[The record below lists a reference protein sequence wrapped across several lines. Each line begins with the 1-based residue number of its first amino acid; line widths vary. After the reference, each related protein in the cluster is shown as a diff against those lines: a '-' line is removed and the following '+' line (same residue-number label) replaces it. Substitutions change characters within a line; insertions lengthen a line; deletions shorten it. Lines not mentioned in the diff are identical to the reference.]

1 MGSERPE
8 VGIVTQQHWGD
19 DRPSDRAGPL
29 RRVGLLSVHTSP
41 LEQPGTGDSG
51 GMNVYLVSLARQLGL
66 RGIAVDVFTRS
77 AGADLPPS
85 VELDN
90 GVTVHHIT
98 AGPTAA
104 EKAQLASHL
113 CAFYLAMTA
122 HPALADL
129 DVVHGH
135 YWMSGWVGRQL
146 RRRHGLPLVQTFHT
160 LARVKNRALAPG
172 DRPEPPLR
180 VTAEER
186 VVADAD
192 AIVAPTNAEAAVL
205 RDDYSAAPQR
215 LHVVPPGVDLEVF
228 NTGIDRHVVRQQ
240 LGGGRI
246 VLFVG
251 RLQPLKAPELAIAT
265 LAELDAQ
272 LPDDGMPTRLV
283 IVGGPSGPDSP
294 AHPAG
299 LRRLAQRLGVA
310 DRVAILAPRPQL
322 QLAALYRAADVVL
335 VPSHSESFGLVA
347 LEAQACGTPVVAAQ
361 VGGLPEIVRGGG
373 ALVATR
379 DPRDFAAAAVP
390 FLVDARTRAAAAAA
404 AVQTAST
411 FGWDATAAAMLDVY
425 GAVRDTRQRDIASVG
440 VQRRGA

>member
-1 MGSERPE
+1 MK
-8 VGIVTQQHWGD
+8 QQHWGD

-51 GMNVYLVSLARQLGL
+51 GMNVYLVSLARHLGR

-85 VELDN
+85 VTLDD

-104 EKAQLASHL
+104 EKAQLANHL
-113 CAFYLAMTA
+113 CAFYLSMKS
-122 HPALADL
+122 HPALPHLDL
-129 DVVHGH
+129 VHGH

-160 LARVKNRALAPG
+160 LARVKNGALAPG

-180 VTAEER
+180 VVAEDR

-192 AIVAPTNAEAAVL
+192 AVVAPTHAEAAVL
-205 RDDYSAAPQR
+205 RDDYGAGTQR
-215 LHVVPPGVDLEVF
+215 LHVVPPGVDLDVF
-228 NTGIDRHVVRQQ
+228 TDGIDRQVARQQ

-251 RLQPLKAPELAIAT
+251 RLQPLKAPDLAVAT
-265 LAELDAQ
+265 LAALDAQ
-272 LPDDGMPTRLV
+272 LPDDGLPTRLV
-283 IVGGPSGPDSP
+283 IVGGPSGPDSH

-299 LRRLAQRLGVA
+299 LRKLATRLGVA
-310 DRVAILAPRPQL
+310 DRVAILAPRPQHE
-322 QLAALYRAADVVL
+322 LAALYRAADVVL

-347 LEAQACGTPVVAAQ
+347 LEAQACGTPVVAAD
-361 VGGLPEIVRGGG
+361 VGGLREIVRGGG
-373 ALVATR
+373 SLVGQH
-379 DPRDFAAAAVP
+379 DPKAFAAAVVP
-390 FLVDARTRAAAAAA
+390 YLVDARFRAAASAA
-404 AVQTAST
+404 AVETASSY
-411 FGWDATAAAMLDVY
+411 GWDATAAGMLEVY
-425 GAVRDTRQRDIASVG
+425 DQIRDTRMLG
-440 VQRRGA
+440 EQRRGA

>member
-1 MGSERPE
+1 MK
-8 VGIVTQQHWGD
+8 QQHWGD
-19 DRPSDRAGPL
+19 DRPSDRAGPP

-51 GMNVYLVSLARQLGL
+51 GMNVYLVSLARHLGL
-66 RGIAVDVFTRS
+66 RGIAVDIFTRS

-85 VELDN
+85 VTLDD

-104 EKAQLASHL
+104 EKAQLTSHL
-113 CAFYLAMTA
+113 CAFYLGMTA
-122 HPALADL
+122 HPAVPHL

-146 RRRHGLPLVQTFHT
+146 RRRHGVPLVQTFHT
-160 LARVKNRALAPG
+160 LARVKNQALAPG

-192 AIVAPTNAEAAVL
+192 AIVAPTNAEAAAL
-205 RDDYSAAPQR
+205 REDYGAAARR
-215 LHVVPPGVDLEVF
+215 LHVVPPGVDLSVF
-228 NTGIDRHVVRQQ
+228 SARLDRHLARQQ

-246 VLFVG
+246 LLFVG
-251 RLQPLKAPELAIAT
+251 RLQPLKAPDLAIKT
-265 LAELDAQ
+265 LAALDAQ

-283 IVGGPSGPDSP
+283 IVGGPSGPTSP
-294 AHPAG
+294 SHPAG
-299 LRRLAQRLGVA
+299 LRRLAEQLGVA
-310 DRVAILAPRPQL
+310 DRVAFLAPRPQRE
-322 QLAALYRAADVVL
+322 LAALYRAADVVL

-347 LEAQACGTPVVAAQ
+347 LEAQACGTPVVAAE

-373 ALVATR
+373 TLVAGR
-379 DPRDFAAAAVP
+379 DPRDFAAAALP
-390 FLVDARTRAAAAAA
+390 YLVDARVRAAAAHAA
-404 AVQTAST
+404 AQTAAT
-411 FGWDATAAAMLDVY
+411 FGWEATAAAMLDVY
-425 GAVRDTRQRDIASVG
+425 ADVRDSRLPSE
-440 VQRRGA
+440 QRRGA